1 MDKRATGRN
10 AEPGLSTRAIHHGYD
25 PAEEHGALTPPIFM
39 TSTYAFESAEEGS
52 ELFRGERA
60 GYIYGRTRN
69 PTQALL
75 EARLASLEG
84 GEAGL
89 ALASGMGAISAALW
103 TLLSAGD
110 GVVID
115 RILYGNTFAFF
126 TKGLTRFGVDVRLA
140 DFTDPQ
146 ALAHELAAAG
156 KVKIVYFETPA
167 NPNLRVIDI
176 ARVASLAKSAGAL
189 TIVDNTFATP
199 ILQNP
204 LNLGAD
210 LVVHS
215 ATKYLGGHG
224 DLLGGALV
232 GASALIERIRGTGL
246 RALTGATLSPLN
258 AFLILRGLK
267 TLEVRM
273 ERHSRLALQIA
284 EQLER
289 HPLVSRVAYPGL
301 KSFPQYELARRQM
314 RQSGGLIAFELK
326 GGVEAGMAFMNGL
339 KLVTRAVSLGDAETL
354 VQHPASMTHATYS
367 ADERKRHGISDNLLR
382 LSVGLENVEDLAADI
397 AQALDGL
404 HAAKGRAG

>member
-1 MDKRATGRN
+1 MDKRAPGRN
-10 AEPGLSTRAIHHGYD
+10 AELGLSTRAIHHGYD

-39 TSTYAFESAEEGS
+39 TSTYAFESAEAGS

-89 ALASGMGAISAALW
+89 ALASGMGAISAAMW
-103 TLLSAGD
+103 TLLNAGD
-110 GVVID
+110 SVVID

-140 DFTDPQ
+140 DFTDPE
-146 ALAHELAAAG
+146 ALAQELAAKG

-199 ILQNP
+199 VLQNP
-204 LNLGAD
+204 LKLGAD

-224 DLLGGALV
+224 DLLGGAVV
-232 GASALIERIRGTGL
+232 GPSAPIEQIRGTGL

-273 ERHSRLALQIA
+273 ERHSRSALQIA

-314 RQSGGLIAFELK
+314 RQPGGLIAFELK

-354 VQHPASMTHATYS
+354 VQHPASMTHAAYS
-367 ADERKRHGISDNLLR
+367 AEERKRHGISDNLLR

-397 AQALDGL
+397 AHALDGL
-404 HAAKGRAG
+404 PAARARRV

>member
-1 MDKRATGRN
+1 
-10 AEPGLSTRAIHHGYD
+10 
-25 PAEEHGALTPPIFM
+25 M
-39 TSTYAFESAEEGS
+39 TSTYAFETAEAGS
-52 ELFRGERA
+52 ELFRGERP

-89 ALASGMGAISAALW
+89 AVASGMGAISATMW

-110 GVVID
+110 SVVID

-126 TKGLTRFGVDVRLA
+126 TKGLTRFGVNVRLA
-140 DFTDPQ
+140 DFTDPDALAQ
-146 ALAHELAAAG
+146 ALAADDKTKL
-156 KVKIVYFETPA
+156 VYFETPA

-176 ARVASLAKSAGAL
+176 ARISLLAKSAGAL
-189 TIVDNTFATP
+189 AIVDNTFATP

-204 LNLGAD
+204 LKLGAD

-224 DLLGGALV
+224 DPLGGAVV
-232 GASALIERIRGTGL
+232 GSSALIERIRGTGL

-273 ERHSRLALQIA
+273 ERHSRSAQQIA
-284 EQLER
+284 EFIER
-289 HPLVSRVAYPGL
+289 HPLVSHVAYPGL
-301 KSFPQYELARRQM
+301 KSFPQYELAQRQM
-314 RQSGGLIAFELK
+314 RQPGGLIAFELE
-326 GGVEAGMAFMNGL
+326 GGVEAGMAFMNRL
-339 KLVTRAVSLGDAETL
+339 ELVVRAVSLGDAETL

-382 LSVGLENVEDLAADI
+382 LSVGLENVEDLMADI
-397 AQALDGL
+397 AQTLDHV
-404 HAAKGRAG
+404 HASKRKAD

>member
-1 MDKRATGRN
+1 
-10 AEPGLSTRAIHHGYD
+10 
-25 PAEEHGALTPPIFM
+25 M
-39 TSTYAFESAEEGS
+39 TSTYAFETAEAGS
-52 ELFRGERA
+52 ELFRGERP

-89 ALASGMGAISAALW
+89 AVASGMGAISATMW

-110 GVVID
+110 SVVID
-115 RILYGNTFAFF
+115 RILYGNTFALF
-126 TKGLTRFGVDVRLA
+126 TKGLTRFGVNVRLA
-140 DFTDPQ
+140 DFTDPDALAQ
-146 ALAHELAAAG
+146 ALAADDKTKL
-156 KVKIVYFETPA
+156 VYFETPA

-176 ARVASLAKSAGAL
+176 ARISLLAKSAGAL
-189 TIVDNTFATP
+189 AIVDNTFATP

-204 LNLGAD
+204 LKLGAD

-224 DLLGGALV
+224 DLLGGAVV
-232 GASALIERIRGTGL
+232 GSSALIERIRGTGL

-273 ERHSRLALQIA
+273 ERHSRSAKQIA
-284 EQLER
+284 EFIER
-289 HPLVSRVAYPGL
+289 HPLVSHVAYPGL
-301 KSFPQYELARRQM
+301 KSFPQYELAQRQM
-314 RQSGGLIAFELK
+314 RQPGGLIAFELE
-326 GGVEAGMAFMNGL
+326 GGVEAGMAFMNRL
-339 KLVTRAVSLGDAETL
+339 ELVVRAVSLGDAETL

-382 LSVGLENVEDLAADI
+382 LSVGLENVEDLMADI
-397 AQALDGL
+397 AQALDHV
-404 HAAKGRAG
+404 HASKRKAN

>member
-1 MDKRATGRN
+1 MSNLHWIRCGSLRDRTCACYQLPQAARRARSRSGDNEMDKRQPSRN
-10 AEPGLSTRAIHHGYD
+10 AELGLSTRAIHHGYD

-39 TSTYAFESAEEGS
+39 TSTYAFETAEAGS

-89 ALASGMGAISAALW
+89 AVASGMGATSATMW

-110 GVVID
+110 SVVID

-126 TKGLTRFGVDVRLA
+126 TKGLTRFGVKVRLA
-140 DFTDPQ
+140 HFAYPDAP
-146 ALAHELAAAG
+146 AHELAAEG
-156 KVKIVYFETPA
+156 NVKLVYFETPA

-176 ARVASLAKSAGAL
+176 ARVSSLAKPAGAL
-189 TIVDNTFATP
+189 SIVDNTFATP

-204 LNLGAD
+204 LKLGAN
-210 LVVHS
+210 LVIHS

-224 DLLGGALV
+224 DLLGGAVV
-232 GASALIERIRGTGL
+232 GSSALIEQIRGTGL

-273 ERHSRLALQIA
+273 ERHSRSALEIA
-284 EQLER
+284 GQLER
-289 HPLVSRVAYPGL
+289 HPLVSHVAYPGL
-301 KSFPQYELARRQM
+301 QSFPQYELAQRQM
-314 RQSGGLIAFELK
+314 RQPGALIGFE
-326 GGVEAGMAFMNGL
+326 
-339 KLVTRAVSLGDAETL
+339 
-354 VQHPASMTHATYS
+354 
-367 ADERKRHGISDNLLR
+367 
-382 LSVGLENVEDLAADI
+382 
-397 AQALDGL
+397 
-404 HAAKGRAG
+404 

>member
-1 MDKRATGRN
+1 MDKRQPSRN
-10 AEPGLSTRAIHHGYD
+10 AEFGLSTRAIHHGYD

-39 TSTYAFESAEEGS
+39 TSTYAFETAEAGS

-75 EARLASLEG
+75 EGRLASLEG

-89 ALASGMGAISAALW
+89 AVASGMGAISATMW

-110 GVVID
+110 TVVID

-126 TKGLTRFGVDVRLA
+126 TKGLTRFGVNVRLA
-140 DFTDPQ
+140 DFTDPE
-146 ALAHELAAAG
+146 ALARELAVG
-156 KVKIVYFETPA
+156 KVKLLYFETPA
-167 NPNLRVIDI
+167 NPNLRIIDI
-176 ARVASLAKSAGAL
+176 AQVSALAKSAGAL
-189 TIVDNTFATP
+189 SIVDNTFATP

-204 LNLGAD
+204 LKLGAD

-224 DLLGGALV
+224 DLLGGAVV
-232 GASALIERIRGTGL
+232 GTSALIEQIRGAGL

-273 ERHSRLALQIA
+273 ERHSRSAQQIA
-284 EQLER
+284 ELLER
-289 HPLVSRVAYPGL
+289 HPLVTHVAYPGL
-301 KSFPQYELARRQM
+301 KSFPQYELAQRQM
-314 RQSGGLIAFELK
+314 RQPGGLVAFELE
-326 GGVEAGMAFMNGL
+326 GGVEAGMAFMNRL
-339 KLVTRAVSLGDAETL
+339 ELVVRAVSLGDAETL

-367 ADERKRHGISDNLLR
+367 ADERRRHGISDSLLR
-382 LSVGLENVEDLAADI
+382 LSAGLENVEDLVADI
-397 AQALDGL
+397 AQALDHVHGP
-404 HAAKGRAG
+404 KGEAD